1 MHPLRSEIGPVA
13 RAAQFG
19 PRFLRAVHQTLVD
32 VRGGHWAA
40 LRRLWALRRP
50 PHPPPHAAPA
60 PALP

>member
-40 LRRLWALRRP
+40 LTRV
-50 PHPPPHAAPA
+50 
-60 PALP
+60 